1 MWNFAAFFL
10 DCFVDLIEKSEIILL
25 LLIKVLVLITSLLR
39 VLKQDVAINRVMEH
53 KLIDNILGLEASI
66 LERELGQIVWCLWI
80 VRIQHLE
87 DHLFFLLL
95 GEILLVHSW
104 NVVCTHVEKIV
115 VFLDVFVLLIDVWS
129 SDVLLSLDFSSSFW
143 HWFSCFENL
152 NYKRFVFTT

>member
-10 DCFVDLIEKSEIILL
+10 NCFVDLIKECKIILL
-25 LLIKVLVLITSLLR
+25 LLIKVFVLITSLLA
-39 VLKQDVAINRVMEH
+39 VLEQDVAINRVMEH
-53 KLIDNILGLEASI
+53 ELIDNIFGLEASI

-104 NVVCTHVEKIV
+104 DVVCTHVKKIV
-115 VFLDVFVLLIDVWS
+115 VFLDIFVLLINVWS
-129 SDVLLSLDFSSSFW
+129 SDVLLSLDLSSSFW
-143 HWFSCFENL
+143 HWL
-152 NYKRFVFTT
+152 VVLKI